1 MFEVAGSASQGEGEL
16 SAGGVGGLKR
26 QRSTIFMTCIPCTHL
41 STTPPHPPLQRP
53 RYVSTEAQKEGLAL
67 LEMESIGYDGFKLGE
82 DGIEKS
88 VCDDLCVI
96 TTPPPP
102 RHGPDSPPPPPSFA
116 TTLPTLH
123 SPFRSPPLHERR

>member
-1 MFEVAGSASQGEGEL
+1 MFEVAGSASKGEGEL
-16 SAGGVGGLKR
+16 SAGGGLKR
-26 QRSTIFMTCIPCTHL
+26 QRFNILITCNPRTHL
-41 STTPPHPPLQRP
+41 STTPHHPPPQRP

-102 RHGPDSPPPPPSFA
+102 RS
-116 TTLPTLH
+116 
-123 SPFRSPPLHERR
+123 